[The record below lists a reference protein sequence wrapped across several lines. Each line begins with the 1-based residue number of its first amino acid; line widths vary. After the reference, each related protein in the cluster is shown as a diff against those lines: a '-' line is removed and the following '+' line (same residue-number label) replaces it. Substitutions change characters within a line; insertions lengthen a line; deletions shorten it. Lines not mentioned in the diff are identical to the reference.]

1 MLWRIK
7 DGPLAA
13 PLATT
18 SAPGSLGVLG
28 ASGTT
33 VILGSNLVNF
43 GNFNGSRWTAG
54 FSGPEELVGLEFT
67 GFFLE
72 KHSRDLFPISSDAAG
87 APVINRPIIDVTTG
101 QETNFP
107 VSAPGALSGTLG
119 ESLSSRMW
127 GAEANGF
134 GSLYRSLRFNA
145 DILLGFRF
153 LELEESLEIDQN
165 STVLEN
171 GTAGFG
177 GSTLGPGSNLSIID
191 RFGTR
196 NDFYGGQIGLQTE
209 VRLGEHFFVY
219 LVGKTAFG
227 TNHESINNFG
237 STSQNL
243 MGSPV
248 TTLPGGLL
256 VLRSN
261 AGHFSKDE
269 FAVVPEGGMNV
280 GWQITHH
287 ICLSVGY
294 TFLYC
299 SSVIRPG
306 DQIDRVVNPGLVPA
320 SLSFGSVTGPAVP
333 TVHFRQTDFWAFGV
347 SAGLSIRF

>member
-7 DGPLAA
+7 NGPLAA

-18 SAPGSLGVLG
+18 SPPGSPGTLG
-28 ASGTT
+28 ASDTT
-33 VILGSNLVNF
+33 VILGSNSVNF

-54 FSGPEELVGLEFT
+54 FSGPEELMGLEFS

-72 KHSRDLFPISSDAAG
+72 KHSIDLFPVASDATG
-87 APVINRPIIDVTTG
+87 SPVISRPIIDVTTG
-101 QETNFP
+101 QETNFR
-107 VSAPGALSGTLG
+107 VSAPGAFSGNIGT
-119 ESLSSRMW
+119 SLSSRMW
-127 GAEANGF
+127 GTEANWF

-145 DILLGFRF
+145 DMLLGFRF

-165 STVLEN
+165 TTVLEN
-171 GTAGFG
+171 GNAGFG
-177 GSTLGPGSNLSIID
+177 GNTLGPGSNLTIID
-191 RFGTR
+191 RIGTR
-196 NDFYGGQIGLQTE
+196 NDFYGGQIGVQTE

-219 LVGKTAFG
+219 LVGKAAFG
-227 TNHESINNFG
+227 TNHESIDNFG

-248 TTLPGGLL
+248 TTLPGGVL

-261 AGHFSKDE
+261 AGHFSNDE
-269 FAVVPEGGMNV
+269 FAVVPEGGMNI

-287 ICLSVGY
+287 VCLSVGY

-320 SLSFGSVTGPAVP
+320 SPSFGSVTGPPAP
-333 TVHFRQTDFWAFGV
+333 TVHFRQTDFWAYGV